1 MFLNKKNPYLLYIGI
16 FLLFIPLTYLYPRLN
31 SDDYGYAFN
40 WSNENEYLE
49 TPGDFIESN
58 IAHYMNRNGRIWANG
73 IAAIFSANDFDIIFK
88 ILNAVFFVLLIFF
101 TIRVAEKNER
111 ITNVKII
118 CLFLLTW
125 FLTPV
130 PGQTWLWMCGALN
143 YLWAAVFTMGF
154 LYMLR
159 QSIYR
164 KIKLPVLAF
173 IASIICGW
181 QNEAFAA
188 PIWGACVLYYF
199 IKRPALPKQTL
210 WLWIGYSIGAMFMI
224 FAPGTIH
231 RAGNSIFSTDTIG
244 LAILFRIYALGIPF
258 LALKL
263 KATIIAIVAL
273 VLMRIRNKHTF
284 KEFVNNNL
292 LLLLI
297 IGCGIA
303 FISVICYV
311 EERGL
316 MGIEIFSIILL
327 YRIIFFISPILNE
340 KFRNWNRYI
349 LAGLCAI
356 FIYDY
361 YLAFKAIYNIHEADK
376 KIMSEYLVSEDG
388 IVCSPLE
395 QKDYDNRFILYC
407 NEVTFQEGITKY
419 YNYHTGVWKPFYLL
433 PEPFYKAIK
442 GDNSLF
448 SEQYKLKG
456 SNTFYEYK
464 DERYYIAKYN
474 SKEGRKRVERIY
486 KFKED
491 GVIKTYLP
499 MIAHIIERFYHRTN
513 LNVTRL
519 EVNDTCY
526 IFVNKIKRMLPEL
539 QLTKLDFKEKPIRNK
554 NN

>member
-1 MFLNKKNPYLLYIGI
+1 MFLNKKNSYLLYIGI

-40 WSNENEYLE
+40 WNNESEYLE
-49 TPGDFIESN
+49 TPGDFMEST

-101 TIRVAEKNER
+101 TIRVAEKDKR

-118 CLFLLTW
+118 CLFMLIW

-154 LYMLR
+154 LYILR

-188 PIWGACVLYYF
+188 PIWGACTLYYL

-210 WLWIGYSIGAMFMI
+210 WLWIGYSIGAMCMI

-231 RAGNSIFSTDTIG
+231 RAGSSIFSTDTIG

-258 LALKL
+258 IALKL

-273 VLMRIRNKHTF
+273 VFMRIRNKHTF

-303 FISVICYV
+303 FISIICYV

-327 YRIIFFISPILNE
+327 YRIIFFIFPILNE
-340 KFRNWNRYI
+340 KFKNWNRYI

-361 YLAFKAIYNIHEADK
+361 CLAFKAVYNIHEADK
-376 KIMSEYLVSEDG
+376 KIMSEYLASKDG

-395 QKDYDNRFILYC
+395 QKDYNNRFILYC

-419 YNYHTGVWKPFYLL
+419 YNYHTGIWKPFYLL

-474 SKEGRKRVERIY
+474 SNEGWKRVERIY

-499 MIAHIIERFYHRTN
+499 MIAQIIERFYHRTN
-513 LNVTRL
+513 LNVTCL

-526 IFVNKIKRMLPEL
+526 VFVNKIKRMLPEL
-539 QLTKLDFKEKPIRNK
+539 QLTKLDFKEKPIHNK

>member
-40 WSNENEYLE
+40 WSNESEYLE
-49 TPGDFIESN
+49 TPVDFIESN

-88 ILNAVFFVLLIFF
+88 ILNAIFFVLLIFF
-101 TIRVAEKNER
+101 TIKVAEKDER

-118 CLFLLTW
+118 CLFMLTW

-188 PIWGACVLYYF
+188 PIWGACTLYYL

-210 WLWIGYSIGAMFMI
+210 WLWIGYSIGAMCMI

-231 RAGNSIFSTDTIG
+231 RAGSSIFSTDTIG
-244 LAILFRIYALGIPF
+244 LAILFRLYALGIPF

-273 VLMRIRNKHTF
+273 VFMRIRNKHTF
-284 KEFVNNNL
+284 KEFMNNNL

-340 KFRNWNRYI
+340 KFKNWNRYI

-361 YLAFKAIYNIHEADK
+361 SLAFKAVYNIHEADK
-376 KIMSEYLVSEDG
+376 EIMSEYLASEDG

-407 NEVTFQEGITKY
+407 NEITFQEGITKY
-419 YNYHTGVWKPFYLL
+419 YNYHTGIWKPFYLL
-433 PEPFYKAIK
+433 SEPFYKAIK

-448 SEQYKLKG
+448 SKQYKLKG

-474 SKEGRKRVERIY
+474 SNEGRKRVERIY

-519 EVNDTCY
+519 EVNNTCY
-526 IFVNKIKRMLPEL
+526 VFVNKIKRMLPEL

-554 NN
+554 TN

>member
-49 TPGDFIESN
+49 TPDDFMEST

-101 TIRVAEKNER
+101 TIRVAEKDKR

-118 CLFLLTW
+118 GLFMLIW

-154 LYMLR
+154 LYILR

-188 PIWGACVLYYF
+188 PIWGACTLYYL

-210 WLWIGYSIGAMFMI
+210 WLWIGYSIGAMCMI

-231 RAGNSIFSTDTIG
+231 RAGNSIFSTDTIS
-244 LAILFRIYALGIPF
+244 LAILFRLYALGIPF

-273 VLMRIRNKHTF
+273 VFMRIRNKHTF

-303 FISVICYV
+303 FVSVICYV

-327 YRIIFFISPILNE
+327 YRIIFFISPMLNE

-349 LAGLCAI
+349 LTGLCAI

-376 KIMSEYLVSEDG
+376 KIMSEYLASEDG

-419 YNYHTGVWKPFYLL
+419 NNYHTGIWKPFYLL
-433 PEPFYKAIK
+433 PEPFYTAIK
-442 GDNSLF
+442 GDNGLF
-448 SEQYKLKG
+448 SEQYKLKE

-474 SKEGRKRVERIY
+474 SNEGWKRVERIY

-491 GVIKTYLP
+491 EVIKTYLP

-526 IFVNKIKRMLPEL
+526 VFVNKIKRMLPEL
-539 QLTKLDFKEKPIRNK
+539 QLTKLDFKEEQ
-554 NN
+554 

>member
-1 MFLNKKNPYLLYIGI
+1 MFQNKKNSYLLYIVI

-40 WSNENEYLE
+40 WSNESEYLE
-49 TPGDFIESN
+49 TPGDFVEST
-58 IAHYMNRNGRIWANG
+58 IAHYMTRNGRIWANG
-73 IAAIFSANDFDIIFK
+73 IAAVFSANDFDIIFK

-101 TIRVAEKNER
+101 TIRVAEKDKR

-118 CLFLLTW
+118 CLFMLIW

-154 LYMLR
+154 LYMLK
-159 QSIYR
+159 QSVYR

-188 PIWGACVLYYF
+188 PIWGACTLYYF
-199 IKRPALPKQTL
+199 IKRLALPKQTL
-210 WLWIGYSIGAMFMI
+210 WLWIGYSIGAMCMI

-244 LAILFRIYALGIPF
+244 LAILFRLYALGIPF

-273 VLMRIRNKHTF
+273 VFMRIRNKHTF

-316 MGIEIFSIILL
+316 MGIELFSIILL
-327 YRIIFFISPILNE
+327 YRIIFFIYPMYN
-340 KFRNWNRYI
+340 KKWNTYLI
-349 LAGLCAI
+349 AGVCVS

-361 YLAFKAIYNIHEADK
+361 YFAYKAVYKIYEADK
-376 KIMSEYLVSEDG
+376 KIMSEYLASEDG

-419 YNYHTGVWKPFYLL
+419 YNYHTGIWKPFYLL

-474 SKEGRKRVERIY
+474 SKEGWKRVERIY

-519 EVNDTCY
+519 EVNNTCY
-526 IFVNKIKRMLPEL
+526 VFVNKIKRMLPEL
-539 QLTKLDFKEKPIRNK
+539 QLTKLDFKEKQ
-554 NN
+554 

>member
-1 MFLNKKNPYLLYIGI
+1 
-16 FLLFIPLTYLYPRLN
+16 
-31 SDDYGYAFN
+31 
-40 WSNENEYLE
+40 
-49 TPGDFIESN
+49 
-58 IAHYMNRNGRIWANG
+58 MNRNGRIWANG

-101 TIRVAEKNER
+101 TIKVGEKDER

-159 QSIYR
+159 QSVYR

-188 PIWGACVLYYF
+188 PIWGACTLYYL

-210 WLWIGYSIGAMFMI
+210 WLWIGYSTGAMCMI

-244 LAILFRIYALGIPF
+244 LAILFRLYALGIPF

-340 KFRNWNRYI
+340 KFKNWNRYI

-361 YLAFKAIYNIHEADK
+361 SLAFKAIYNIHEADK
-376 KIMSEYLVSEDG
+376 KIMSEYLASEDG